1 MNISK
6 TAAVPLFI
14 LAILALLTGTI
25 RAQNRVFFTTFPG
38 ISLTMPVST
47 SFDLMAASS
56 LQYNTAEKEYSD
68 NDFPAAVNYYDL
80 QAGAV
85 YRHTQ
90 ILQFAAAWY
99 YRHTDPGR
107 NGSAV
112 ENRFWQQV
120 SASGM
125 VSNLRIRN
133 RFRLEQRL
141 ISRNGKSDPLRWRFR
156 YLAGIE
162 IPLQGEK
169 TDIGEF
175 YLTASN
181 ELYLSLNTP
190 RPAIYSENWVTAFAG
205 YRISQKNRIEA
216 GPAWQLQVRNQK
228 KELNHSIHF
237 QISLLLN
244 LNFVKT
250 KPNE

>member
-6 TAAVPLFI
+6 TTAATAFV
-14 LAILALLTGTI
+14 LAMVLLISGTVFS
-25 RAQNRVFFTTFPG
+25 QDRVFVTTFPG
-38 ISLTMPVST
+38 ISLTVPVT
-47 SFDLMAASS
+47 GSFDLMASTA
-56 LQYNTAEKEYSD
+56 LQYNTVEKDYSD
-68 NDFPAAVNYYDL
+68 SNFPAAVNYYDF

-85 YRHTQ
+85 YKHTQ

-99 YRHTDPGR
+99 YRQTDPYR
-107 NGSAV
+107 NGTAV

-125 VSNLRIRN
+125 LSDLRIRN

-141 ISRNGKSDPLRWRFR
+141 ITKGGKTEPVRLRFR

-181 ELYLSLNTP
+181 ELYLSLNNP
-190 RPAIYSENWVTAFAG
+190 RPAIYSENWVTALAG
-205 YRISQKNRIEA
+205 YRISRKNRIEA
-216 GPAWQLQVRNQK
+216 GPAWQLQVRNEK

-244 LNFVKT
+244 LNFAKL
-250 KPNE
+250 KPKE